1 MPRSK
6 SNKGKED
13 KTSEVGQQ
21 LSMEFLGPDQFIES
35 LKILIQEMQT
45 LPLEEQRTKLVEF
58 AEELSLLEVETINS
72 HLEKLRTIDKYVQI
86 DVNLK
91 ETLLQVVDGFC
102 KMYQAASDITQSLEK
117 LGPGKAIV
125 RQVPN
130 AFLNGYGEMP
140 NNPLIAAGIEAIF
153 KGGKNARILQNGW
166 SDSENDRPIYQHRGS
181 KGGRIIVYPNP
192 TNHHTDPLLTN
203 ESLWEFVE
211 SLNVFT
217 SDVVLAVLAQLCEP
231 STGDKPK
238 HPMLESVRI
247 TSDAILS
254 YKGIQRWG
262 TDRQELRKRVHDE
275 MEKLRSLYFDVEKF
289 PASDP
294 TTKRWESKG
303 VSWEGDRFFDI
314 VKVEVY
320 QNYIPKDGKKGE
332 IEQIELS
339 WLVRAGQWAYW
350 WLNAQGRVWMG
361 RIAHAIIELDHREVR
376 SSEVLAKKLGQR
388 LMLLL
393 YAIRTT
399 STLELKIGNLLEDV
413 GELVTLENRDKN
425 WAPRTRDRFDEAILK
440 LKEIGV
446 FSDVTWPLGYG
457 PGDSDRGKGWVEKW
471 LASSIKIS
479 FAENLL
485 STSMTNNEQLTRP
498 KVRPVEP
505 SVERSTEGS
514 TEVAKLKRGRPKSQE
529 SATTRMDGTLDGSAI
544 RQARIEWAWSQE
556 DLAKHL
562 DISRTY
568 LSQIEMGKRKPSKEL
583 TLKLNKWWAKTVQ
596 SVGEGVTCID
606 LPEPL

>member
-6 SNKGKED
+6 SSKGKED
-13 KTSEVGQQ
+13 KAPEGVQQ
-21 LSMEFLGPDQFIES
+21 LSMELLEPDQFIES

-45 LPLEEQRTKLVEF
+45 LSPEEQRIKLIEF
-58 AEELSLLEVETINS
+58 AEGLSLLDVATLDS
-72 HLEKLRTIDKYVQI
+72 QLEKLRNIDNYVEI
-86 DVNLK
+86 NANLK

-102 KMYQAASDITQSLEK
+102 KMYQAASDIAQGLEK
-117 LGPGKAIV
+117 LGPDKAIV
-125 RQVPN
+125 PRVPN
-130 AFLNGYGEMP
+130 AFPEGQGEMP
-140 NNPLIAAGIEAIF
+140 NNPLIAAGIEAIV

-166 SDSENDRPIYQHRGS
+166 CENESGRPIYQHRGS

-203 ESLWEFVE
+203 ELLWDFIEN
-211 SLNVFT
+211 LTVFT

-262 TDRQELRKRVHDE
+262 TDRHELRKRVHDE

-289 PASDP
+289 PASNP
-294 TTKRWESKG
+294 TTKRWEGKG

-314 VKVEVY
+314 VKVEIY
-320 QNYIPKDGKKGE
+320 QEYVSKDGKKGDT
-332 IEQIELS
+332 EQIELS

-361 RIAHAIIELDHREVR
+361 RIAHAIIQLDHREVR
-376 SSEVLAKKLGQR
+376 SSEVLAKKIGQR

-393 YAIRTT
+393 YAIRST

-446 FSDVTWPLGYG
+446 FSDVLWPTGYG
-457 PGDSDRGKGWVEKW
+457 PGDPDRSKGWVERW
-471 LASSIKIS
+471 LAGTIKIS

-485 STSMTNNEQLTRP
+485 SATMISNEQKPRP
-498 KVRPVEP
+498 KA
-505 SVERSTEGS
+505 RSA
-514 TEVAKLKRGRPKSQE
+514 EVANPKLGRPKSQE
-529 SATTRMDGTLDGSAI
+529 PKTTFNPEVDGFAI
-544 RQARIEWAWSQE
+544 RRARTEWAWSQE
-556 DLAKHL
+556 GLAN
-562 DISRTY
+562 Y
-568 LSQIEMGKRKPSKEL
+568 LGVSTAYVSQIETGKRIPSKNL
-583 TLKLNKWWAKTVQ
+583 ITKINKWLANTTRPV
-596 SVGEGVTCID
+596 EENPTCID
-606 LPEPL
+606 LPEPI